1 MKKKVGSVKAA
12 GSAMAK
18 MSIAEEPE
26 DG

>member
-1 MKKKVGSVKAA
+1 MKKKIGSVKAA